1 MPPTRLPSTAL
12 PRSRSSF
19 ARHWLPAALLTLG
32 LAAAGLAPHA
42 MAQETRAFQS
52 SDYALK
58 LVTITDGLRNP
69 WGMAFLPDGRM
80 IVTEREGDVR
90 LVTMDGEKSRPLE
103 GVPKAYVGGQGGLLD
118 VALDPNFA
126 ENNLLY
132 ISFSEPGPGGAGTA
146 VLRALL
152 DIDRHSLSDGKIIF
166 RQEPK
171 TGGGRHFGSRLV
183 FAPDGTLFIT
193 IGDRGERD
201 RTQDFTI
208 NRGQVVR
215 INPDG
220 TIPAN
225 NPFVGVAGRRPE
237 VWSYGHRNP
246 QGAARH
252 PQTGRVWTV
261 EHGARGGD
269 EINLPEAG
277 KNYGWPVISYGRHYS
292 GGEIGVGT
300 QKAGLEQPLYY
311 WDPSIAPSGMAFYTG
326 DAFPKWRGDLFIGSL
341 KFGLLVRLGLDGTRI
356 THEERLLD
364 GLDDRVRDIRQ
375 GPDGLLYLLTD
386 DYDGRILRLEP
397 R

>member
-1 MPPTRLPSTAL
+1 MPPKRLPETRRWIPAL
-12 PRSRSSF
+12 V
-19 ARHWLPAALLTLG
+19 LICG
-32 LAAAGLAPHA
+32 LAAAGLAPDA
-42 MAQETRAFQS
+42 AGQEVRAFQS
-52 SDYALK
+52 SDYTLK
-58 LVTITDGLRNP
+58 LVTVTEGLRHP

-80 IVTEREGDVR
+80 IVTEREGDIR
-90 LVTMDGEKSRPLE
+90 LVTKDGEKSQPLK
-103 GVPKAYVGGQGGLLD
+103 GAPKAYVGGQGGILD
-118 VALDPNFA
+118 IALDPNFA
-126 ENNLLY
+126 TNSLVY

-146 VLRALL
+146 VLRAAL
-152 DIDRHSLSDGKIIF
+152 DLAAQSLSGGKIIF

-193 IGDRGERD
+193 VGERGERD
-201 RTQDFTI
+201 RTQDLTI
-208 NRGQVVR
+208 NRGQVIR

-220 TIPAN
+220 TIPAD

-246 QGAARH
+246 QGAALH

-277 KNYGWPVISYGRHYS
+277 GNYGWPVISYGRHYS
-292 GGEIGVGT
+292 GAKIGVGT
-300 QKAGLEQPLYY
+300 QEAGYEQPLYY

-326 DAFPKWRGDLFIGSL
+326 DVFDKWQGDLFIGSL
-341 KFGLLVRLGLDGTRI
+341 KFGLLVRLELDGTRV
-356 THEERLLD
+356 TGEERLLD
-364 GLDDRVRDIRQ
+364 GLDDRVRDVRQ
-375 GPDGLLYLLTD
+375 GPDGFLYLLTD

>member
-1 MPPTRLPSTAL
+1 
-12 PRSRSSF
+12 
-19 ARHWLPAALLTLG
+19 
-32 LAAAGLAPHA
+32 